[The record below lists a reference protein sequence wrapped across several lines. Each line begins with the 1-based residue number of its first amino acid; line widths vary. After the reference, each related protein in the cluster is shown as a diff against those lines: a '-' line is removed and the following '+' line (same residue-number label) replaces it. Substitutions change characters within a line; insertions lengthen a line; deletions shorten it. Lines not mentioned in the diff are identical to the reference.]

1 MSILGRGLES
11 LIPKKDKE
19 PEEQPALDVLYHQ
32 TRISEPVYRFHDEV
46 TAILAEAPPDEP
58 VAVTASAPVTSSA
71 PPSPDL
77 SAGQAGLRR
86 AMGSV
91 FWIEV
96 SKIEPNPYQ
105 PRRDFNVEE
114 LASLADSIREHGLL
128 QPLLVTK
135 RAIDTPS
142 GMDVRYQLIAGERR
156 WRAAKLAGL
165 RDVPVMIRPAG
176 TPEREKLELALI
188 ENVQREDL
196 NPMERA
202 RAFEQLVNEFG
213 LMQKEVAERIGKSRE
228 VVANALRLLK
238 LPIEIQTA
246 IASSAITEGHAR
258 AILMLDGNPE
268 AQKNVFR
275 QITAA
280 HLTVRDA
287 ELAARASGAS
297 PLQRRRRGGGAR
309 LDPDSRA
316 LQRQLEEIFG
326 TKVKLSKRGE
336 HGRIVVEFYSDE
348 ELRGILD
355 RISKRE
361 EGYV

>member
-1 MSILGRGLES
+1 M
-11 LIPKKDKE
+11 IPKKDKE

-105 PRRDFNVEE
+105 PRRGFNVEE
-114 LASLADSIREHGLL
+114 LTSLADSIRERGML

-135 RAIDTPS
+135 REIETPA
-142 GMDVRYQLIAGERR
+142 GLDVRYQLIAGERR

-165 RDVPVMIRPAG
+165 REVPVMIRAAE

-188 ENVQREDL
+188 ENIQREDL
-196 NPMERA
+196 NPLERA
-202 RAFEQLVNEFG
+202 RAFAQLVSDFG

-228 VVANALRLLK
+228 VVANALRLLR
-238 LPIEIQTA
+238 LPEEIQTA
-246 IASSAITEGHAR
+246 LASDVISEGHAR
-258 AILMLDGNPE
+258 TLLMLEHDPSGQMKLFHE
-268 AQKNVFR
+268 IR
-275 QITAA
+275 TAG
-280 HLTVRDA
+280 LTVRDA
-287 ELAARASGAS
+287 ELSARVSGGLEAR
-297 PLQRRRRGGGAR
+297 PRPRRGRIR
-309 LDPDSRA
+309 LDPDSREI
-316 LQRQLEEIFG
+316 LKQLEEVFG
-326 TKVKLSKRGE
+326 TKVKLLKRGE
-336 HGRIVVEFYSDE
+336 HGKIVVEFYSDE
-348 ELRGILD
+348 ELRGILE